1 MAKSTRDKGAKKDT
15 WAKKKWMAVKAPAI
29 FGDRVIAETPI
40 IKDAHAEGRVLE
52 IPMSEI
58 TGNFKH
64 FRSKIKVRITGV
76 SENGANTEYVGH
88 EVVRDQILRSVR
100 RWSSRID
107 SIDDAKT
114 KDNKKLRIK
123 TLVLT
128 RRRVNTS
135 VKDEIRKLTSSIVH
149 DIAKATTKD
158 QIIFDINENKIQK
171 QISIAA
177 SKIYPIKFVEIRKTE
192 LL

>member
-15 WAKKKWMAVKAPAI
+15 WAKKKWMVVKAPVI

-40 IKDAHAEGRVLE
+40 IKDAHAEGRILE
-52 IPMSEI
+52 IPMSEV

-64 FRSKIKVRITGV
+64 FRSKIKLRVTGV

-123 TLVLT
+123 TLILT

-135 VKDEIRKLTSSIVH
+135 VKDEIRKLASSMVH
-149 DIAKATTKD
+149 DIAKDTTKD
-158 QIIFDINENKIQK
+158 QIIFDINENKIQR